1 MFVSANYVEDLKL
14 VYIQNKTIMEWR
26 TINGY
31 GGVYQVSNTG
41 VVKRL
46 HHVTINKK
54 GVAMTFKE
62 KRIKPFKDKYGYVH
76 VCLQDGKKRIN
87 CQVHRL
93 VIYAFNQ
100 GDTSMQVNHIDGNK
114 KNNRIENLEWV
125 TPKENVE
132 HAIEHGLRGDQNRKP
147 IQKFINGKLADT
159 YVSIVEAARV
169 NRISR
174 QSVFRSLRGHA
185 MKGGVMFV
193 YSNKGK

>member
-1 MFVSANYVEDLKL
+1 
-14 VYIQNKTIMEWR
+14 MEWR

-62 KRIKPFKDKYGYVH
+62 KRIKPFKDKYGYMH

-93 VIYAFNQ
+93 VISAFNQ

-132 HAIEHGLRGDQNRKP
+132 HAVEHGLRGDQNRKP

>member
-1 MFVSANYVEDLKL
+1 
-14 VYIQNKTIMEWR
+14 MEWR

-62 KRIKPFKDKYGYVH
+62 KRIKPFKDKYGYMH
-76 VCLQDGKKRIN
+76 VSLQDGKKRIN

-93 VIYAFNQ
+93 VISAFNQ

-132 HAIEHGLRGDQNRKP
+132 HAVEHGLRGDQNRKSMYNP
-147 IQKFINGKLADT
+147 RCCYEFDCTEDELLHLIEDCESVEPRRYYPAMGKLHIETLTLDEW
-159 YVSIVEAARV
+159 IE
-169 NRISR
+169 NDEWLR
-174 QSVFRSLRGHA
+174 QNL
-185 MKGGVMFV
+185 K
-193 YSNKGK
+193 

>member
-1 MFVSANYVEDLKL
+1 MFVSANYVEDFKL

-62 KRIKPFKDKYGYVH
+62 KRIKPFKDKYGYMH

-93 VIYAFNQ
+93 VISAFNQ

-132 HAIEHGLRGDQNRKP
+132 HAVEHGLRGGQNRKP

-159 YVSIVEAARV
+159 YVSIVEAARK
-169 NRISR
+169 NGICRLTI
-174 QSVFRSLRGHA
+174 FRSLRG
-185 MKGGVMFV
+185 KTIRGGVRFK
-193 YSNKGK
+193 YSKKY